1 MSRVRNVGF
10 KFQLGDVRVLD
21 LGSND
26 VEVGVKDVGMILLSV
41 KCRGGSAMKLRLQGL
56 CFNVC
61 I

>member
-41 KCRGGSAMKLRLQGL
+41 KCRGGFSDET
-56 CFNVC
+56 
-61 I
+61 